1 MEKSSQV
8 VASLRF
14 EVRESDDNPLQL
26 ERSVFLF
33 LTEGVMVYG
42 NSAYLSGNL
51 SGEDFQGAAHVARSF
66 LRMSK
71 AWLEERFGK
80 LKHDPWDDKK
90 DTYLFVP
97 AVSYRNGGSSIGA
110 AMTGDDISRD

>member
-1 MEKSSQV
+1 MLNGDDS
-8 VASLRF
+8 AHTPGDL
-14 EVRESDDNPLQL
+14 SDK
-26 ERSVFLF
+26 
-33 LTEGVMVYG
+33 
-42 NSAYLSGNL
+42 
-51 SGEDFQGAAHVARSF
+51 DFQETAHVARSF

-97 AVSYRNGGSSIGA
+97 AVSYVNGGLSIGA
-110 AMTGDDISRD
+110 AMTGNVVASNGDP

>member
-1 MEKSSQV
+1 MICTI
-8 VASLRF
+8 AA
-14 EVRESDDNPLQL
+14 N
-26 ERSVFLF
+26 
-33 LTEGVMVYG
+33 T
-42 NSAYLSGNL
+42 SGDE
-51 SGEDFQGAAHVARSF
+51 SGEDFQDAAHVARSF

-97 AVSYRNGGSSIGA
+97 AVSYRNSGSSIGA